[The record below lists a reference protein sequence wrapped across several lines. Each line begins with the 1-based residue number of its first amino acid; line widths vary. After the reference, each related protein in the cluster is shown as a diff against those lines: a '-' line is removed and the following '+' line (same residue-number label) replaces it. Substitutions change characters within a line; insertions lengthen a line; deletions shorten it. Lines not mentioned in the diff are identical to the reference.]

1 MIKNSLDWPKQEL
14 SLKRKARNL
23 SQSQD
28 VWRMIESITKEV
40 SQLSKAE
47 VLVRQGRKHAADELL
62 IKVNQDIEL
71 VEEYILVATLL
82 G

>member
-40 SQLSKAE
+40 SQLFKAE